1 MSNTYNR
8 IISAINKFND
18 DCNGQ
23 ANLGSPYARADLAD
37 IIYHAVM
44 KQSDHTST
52 NNDQQLEIFT
62 NKDDLTHK

>member
-8 IISAINKFND
+8 IKAAINKFND
-18 DCNGQ
+18 DCDGQ
-23 ANLGSPYARADLAD
+23 ANLSSPHARADLAD

-44 KQSDHTST
+44 KQIDHTST
-52 NNDQQLEIFT
+52 HNDQQLEIFT